1 MTSSRTLIKSK
12 FLNLWPLKIT
22 VMDRYLIKELI
33 GPFLFGIGAFCSIGV
48 SVDTVFDLIRRVTE
62 KGLAWEIAME
72 VFVLKLPEF
81 VVLAFPMSMLLASL
95 MAYSRLSSDS
105 ELVALRS
112 CGVSVYRLVL
122 PAIMVSLLVT
132 GMTFTFNEKIVPA
145 ANYRASTTLERA
157 MKREKLPFQDR
168 NIIHTAFDKVTLPD
182 GQRVSMMQRLFYAE
196 EFDGERMKKLT
207 ILDRSEQGLT
217 QIVSAESATWNFAQN
232 SWDFFNGTIY
242 IIAPDGS
249 YRNIIRF
256 DRQQLQLPR
265 TPLDLAKRGRDYGE
279 MNIAQAKERLAILR
293 QGGDED
299 DIREM
304 EVRIQQKYALP
315 FVCVVFALVGS
326 TLGIRPR
333 RASKATS
340 FGVSILIVFG
350 YYLLAFLTNALGQI
364 EILSPFLAA
373 WLPSGIGLT
382 IGGVLLVRAAR

>member
-1 MTSSRTLIKSK
+1 M
-12 FLNLWPLKIT
+12 NWWPIIIT
-22 VMDRYLIKELI
+22 VMDRYIIREML
-33 GPFLFGIGAFCSIGV
+33 GPFLFGIGAFCSVGI
-48 SVDTVFDLIRRVTE
+48 SVDTLFDLIRRVTE
-62 KGLAWEIAME
+62 KGLAWEIAIE

-81 VVLAFPMSMLLASL
+81 IVLAFPMSMLLATL

-112 CGVSVYRLVL
+112 CGVRVYRLVL
-122 PAIMVSLLVT
+122 PAIIVSLFVT
-132 GMTFTFNEKIVPA
+132 GMTFVFNEAIVPA

-168 NIIHTAFDKVTLPD
+168 NIIHTEFAKVTLPD
-182 GQRVSMMQRLFYAE
+182 GQRVKMMKRLFYAE
-196 EFDGERMKKLT
+196 EFDGQQMKKLT

-217 QIVSAESATWNFAQN
+217 QIVSAESATWNFSRN
-232 SWDFFNGTIY
+232 SWDFVTGTIY
-242 IIAPDGS
+242 LIDADGS

-265 TPLDLAKRGRDYGE
+265 TPLDLAKRSKDYGE
-279 MNIAQAKERLAILR
+279 MNIAQAQERLAILR

-304 EVRIQQKYALP
+304 EIRIQQKYALP
-315 FVCVVFALVGS
+315 FVCLVFALVGS

-340 FGVSILIVFG
+340 FGLSILIVFG

-364 EILSPFLAA
+364 QIFSPFIAA
-373 WLPSGIGLT
+373 WLPSGIGLS
-382 IGGVLLVRAAR
+382 IGGILLVRASR